1 MAVKPMAGTAR
12 MVPATRPFTTSCR
25 ICGSRGRSRASG
37 DLQQLE
43 LAFLG
48 LLVAELRVE
57 DVPRLGEVAGPARA
71 LVVDLLVLGKEL
83 EPIDRAVHL
92 RPRPLGD
99 LADVVLD
106 GGAGRLAGAGDGE
119 THEARVVVALRGVRI
134 HLLHAEGLG
143 QALVSRGVDGRR
155 RRDD

>member
-25 ICGSRGRSRASG
+25 ICGSRGDPASG

-43 LAFLG
+43 LALLG

-71 LVVDLLVLGKEL
+71 LVVDLLVLREEL
-83 EPIDRAVHL
+83 EPVDCAVHL
-92 RPRPLGD
+92 GPRPLGD
-99 LADVVLD
+99 LADVVFD
-106 GGAGRLAGAGDGE
+106 GGARRLAGAGDGE
-119 THEARVVVALRGVRI
+119 AHEARVVVALRRVGV
-134 HLLHAEGLG
+134 HLLHA
-143 QALVSRGVDGRR
+143 
-155 RRDD
+155 